1 VGWQEENGE
10 RRRTLNAYGRVR
22 SQKDH
27 IEEIFEGTIQQKPD
41 QAEQDFT
48 YSYDVPLR
56 SGIYRINV
64 VVRDAAEDRKGT
76 WSGAIMVP

>member
-1 VGWQEENGE
+1 LARRKWRAQENAKFVWQS
-10 RRRTLNAYGRVR
+10 T

-41 QAEQDFT
+41 KAEQDFT
-48 YSYDVPLR
+48 CSYDVPLR